1 MQFGKLK
8 LLQIFERNWNDLP
21 LKYWTIIS
29 FVDIKWETSDQLWA
43 QLSASS
49 HLNEETKFFEAFTF
63 PWFLYYTAWFIF
75 NSSAIGITYHD
86 RKKIQIELFLQ
97 IRKLQRFKANYRD
110 LKFWRKKLYV
120 LCRTL
125 SFNLSIKIEFDYW
138 INIFWRLFQGSLY
151 LSSPHNLLS
160 LFK

>member
-75 NSSAIGITYHD
+75 NSSAIGNPGIPNAKSESY
-86 RKKIQIELFLQ
+86 K
-97 IRKLQRFKANYRD
+97 D
-110 LKFWRKKLYV
+110 LKQ
-120 LCRTL
+120 
-125 SFNLSIKIEFDYW
+125 IIET
-138 INIFWRLFQGSLY
+138 
-151 LSSPHNLLS
+151 
-160 LFK
+160 